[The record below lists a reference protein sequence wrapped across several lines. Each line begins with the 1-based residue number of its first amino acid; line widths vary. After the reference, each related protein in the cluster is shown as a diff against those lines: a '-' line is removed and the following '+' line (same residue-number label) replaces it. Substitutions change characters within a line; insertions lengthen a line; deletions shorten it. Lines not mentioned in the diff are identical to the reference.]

1 MENNKQIEL
10 IKTESFSLPDEAKH
24 IVITDD
30 QSLKE
35 ANYFYQNC
43 KLIIGRIQDYMNP
56 IKNATY
62 KAWRE
67 SLAQID
73 RLEEPLLS
81 AMKTVKPKMIAYKLK
96 VQEEIQKKEDE
107 TRAKIEAEKKKQLEL
122 LDKASKLERKGEI
135 EEADEKLEEAL
146 SLDDQVEAEIVKMAK
161 IPEAPKTKGL
171 TMRKIP
177 KWKLISLQDVPMDY
191 MKLDEVKVGT
201 AVRNSKGTIK
211 IPGIEVYFETV

>member
-10 IKTESFSLPDEAKH
+10 IKTQSFSLPDEAKH
-24 IVITDD
+24 IVINDD

-43 KLIIGRIQDYMNP
+43 KLIIERIHDYMDP
-56 IKNATY
+56 IRKATH
-62 KAWRE
+62 KAWKE
-67 SLAQID
+67 SIAQID
-73 RLEEPLLS
+73 RLEEPLLK

-96 VQEEIQKKEDE
+96 VQEEIQKKEAE
-107 TRAKIEAEKKKQLEL
+107 AQAKIDAEKKEQDRLLQEATVLEETG
-122 LDKASKLERKGEI
+122 DKV
-135 EEADEKLEEAL
+135 EADEKLEEAV
-146 SLDDQVEAEIVKMAK
+146 SLDDKMKESIQKMAK

-177 KWKLISLQDVPMDY
+177 KWKLINFNNVPMTY
-191 MKLDEVKVGT
+191 LKLDEVKIGT
-201 AVRNSKGTIK
+201 AVRASKGQIK

>member
-10 IKTESFSLPDEAKH
+10 IKTQSFSLPDEAQH

-30 QSLKE
+30 QSLRE

-43 KLIIGRIQDYMNP
+43 KLIIGRIHDYMDP
-56 IKNATY
+56 IRKSTHNAW
-62 KAWRE
+62 KDSIAK
-67 SLAQID
+67 ID
-73 RLEEPLLS
+73 RLEEPLLK
-81 AMKTVKPKMIAYKLK
+81 AMKTVKHKMIAYKLK
-96 VQEEIQKKEDE
+96 VQEEIQKKE
-107 TRAKIEAEKKKQLEL
+107 AKAQAEIDAEKKEQDRLLQEATALEETG
-122 LDKASKLERKGEI
+122 DKV
-135 EEADEKLEEAL
+135 EADEKLEEAVDL
-146 SLDDQVEAEIVKMAK
+146 EEKVKESIQKMAK

-191 MKLDEVKVGT
+191 MKLDEVKIGT
-201 AVRNSKGTIK
+201 AVRASKGEIK